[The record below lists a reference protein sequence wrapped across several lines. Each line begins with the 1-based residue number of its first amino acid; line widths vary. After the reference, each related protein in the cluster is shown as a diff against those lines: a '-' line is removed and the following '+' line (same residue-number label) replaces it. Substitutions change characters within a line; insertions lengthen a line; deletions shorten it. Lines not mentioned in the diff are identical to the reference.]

1 MNSQKTIWI
10 NLDETKVDITYL
22 DERFKE
28 KGYHFIKKA
37 VSSTEENAI
46 LMGSQADAIIS
57 TSEPWNK
64 NTLAKIANAGRF
76 IVRYGAGT
84 DNIDIPEATRL
95 GIPIANVP
103 GANAAAVA
111 EVAMLHILNVGRRFA
126 HCVMGCKAH
135 VWPSTITGNELDGK
149 YLGLVGFGNIA
160 RQLARMVSGFNVK
173 ILAYD
178 AFLDD
183 NGKKQA
189 KDMNVMLVDSI
200 EDIFQ
205 KSDIISLHIPL
216 NDATV
221 GSINERLFRL
231 MKPTAYLINTCR
243 GKVINESDLII
254 ALENKMIQG
263 AGLDVLCD
271 EPPKDDNPLLS
282 MDNVFITS
290 HMGAASLESEYRS
303 QVIIADSIIEFF
315 DGKLPHNV
323 INKEV
328 KIK

>member
-1 MNSQKTIWI
+1 MENQKTIWI

-22 DERFKE
+22 DKRFEER
-28 KGYHFIKKA
+28 GYRFVKKA
-37 VSSTEENAI
+37 VAPTEENAI
-46 LMGSQADAIIS
+46 LMGGQADAIIS

-64 NTLAKIANAGRF
+64 NTLPKIANAGRF

-95 GIPIANVP
+95 GIPVANVP
-103 GANAAAVA
+103 GANSSAVA
-111 EVAMLHILNVGRRFA
+111 EVAMLHILNAGRRFTQ
-126 HCVMGCKAH
+126 CVMGCKSH

-149 YLGLVGFGNIA
+149 ILGLVGFGNIA
-160 RQLARMVSGFNVK
+160 RQLTRMVSGFNVE

-178 AFLDD
+178 AFLDS

-189 KDMNVMLVDSI
+189 EKMNVRLVDSV
-200 EDIFQ
+200 EEIFQ
-205 KSDIISLHIPL
+205 TSDIISLHIPL
-216 NDATV
+216 SNATI
-221 GSINERLFRL
+221 GIINERLFRL

-243 GKVINESDLII
+243 GGVINEADLIT
-254 ALENKMIQG
+254 ALENKVIQG

-271 EPPKDDNPLLS
+271 EPPKDDNPLIS

-315 DGKLPHNV
+315 DNNLPYNV
-323 INKEV
+323 INKDV

>member
-37 VSSTEENAI
+37 VSPTEENAI

-57 TSEPWNK
+57 TSEPRNK

-189 KDMNVMLVDSI
+189 KEMNVMLVDSI

-243 GKVINESDLII
+243 GKVINEADLIV

-315 DGKLPHNV
+315 DGKLPYNV